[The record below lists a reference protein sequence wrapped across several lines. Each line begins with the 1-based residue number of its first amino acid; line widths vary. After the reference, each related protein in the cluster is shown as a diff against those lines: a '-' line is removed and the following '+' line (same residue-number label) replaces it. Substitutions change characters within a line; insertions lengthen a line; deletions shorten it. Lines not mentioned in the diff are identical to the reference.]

1 MILQDRILIT
11 GIRQFE
17 GEVEGTN
24 HDFTKAVYVSLSNGL
39 DNDREKGSFPKE
51 ILIGSSKDFKELSKI
66 DYPAIFDATFNL
78 VQTRKGLDLK
88 LESYDFIESLD

>member
-24 HDFTKAVYVSLSNGL
+24 HDFTKASYVSLSNGV
-39 DNDREKGSFPKE
+39 DNDREKGSFSRE
-51 ILIGSSKDFKELSKI
+51 ILVGSSKDFKELSKI
-66 DYPAIFDATFNL
+66 DYPAIFDASFNL
-78 VQTRKGLDLK
+78 VQTRKGYELK
-88 LESYDFIESLD
+88 LESYEFVESL